1 MRRNQFIIPALTVG
15 AAVVLVAGGTRAVQ
29 VLTLS
34 SATTTAKIHACR
46 KDSNGELFLWPTC
59 PLGYTAYEWDV
70 TGPTGPAGLPGPR
83 GLTGTSAE
91 LPGTIALNGTSTP
104 APFPMAALRGHVRPR
119 PRPRGPD
126 PDPAPDPD
134 TDHAHAHAHHARARA
149 DHAHARVTRTTAPN
163 DPRLRL
169 WANPLHLKHPLPG
182 GSVGDRE
189 RSSRSTASA
198 MNLARQPSQPGLA
211 RWSSHL

>member
-1 MRRNQFIIPALTVG
+1 MRRNQFIIPALAVG

-91 LPGTIALNGTSTP
+91 LPGTIALNGTKYSCALSNGGSTWSCTAPTPTPTRPPIPPTPTPTTPTPTPTTPTPTPTTPTPTPTTP
-104 APFPMAALRGHVRPR
+104 A
-119 PRPRGPD
+119 
-126 PDPAPDPD
+126 
-134 TDHAHAHAHHARARA
+134 
-149 DHAHARVTRTTAPN
+149 
-163 DPRLRL
+163 
-169 WANPLHLKHPLPG
+169 
-182 GSVGDRE
+182 
-189 RSSRSTASA
+189 
-198 MNLARQPSQPGLA
+198 
-211 RWSSHL
+211 